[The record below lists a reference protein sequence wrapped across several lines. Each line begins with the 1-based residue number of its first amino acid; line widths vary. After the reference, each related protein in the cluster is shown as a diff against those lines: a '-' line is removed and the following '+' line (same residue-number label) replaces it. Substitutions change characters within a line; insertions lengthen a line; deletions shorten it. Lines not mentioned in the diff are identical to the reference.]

1 MKVKFITTT
10 SDTAHPGHQ
19 ELLRSLTHFG
29 YDAVVIEH
37 PWRGFGDKVLQTY
50 AYLKAHPHV
59 EHFLYSDAWD
69 TFALA
74 PMEEVISKI
83 TNWDCILFSAEK
95 ACYPHGEKAELYPS
109 CDTPWKYLNGGN
121 WLGSSKR
128 FIDMV
133 ERQMPDVTVNDQVYF
148 TDMFLHFNEEGF
160 IQLNYPCHIFQT
172 TGFEGE
178 GDFTLEGGRVINNI
192 TGYKPVF
199 CHGNGRTPMEKF
211 YELLK

>member
-10 SDTAHPGHQ
+10 SDTEHPGHK
-19 ELLRSLTHFG
+19 ELIRSLRYHG

-50 AYLKAHPHV
+50 AYLKAHPDV
-59 EHFLYSDAWD
+59 EHFIYSDAWD
-69 TFALA
+69 TFAFA
-74 PMEEVISKI
+74 PLEEVISKVKD
-83 TNWDCILFSAEK
+83 WDCILFSAEK
-95 ACYPHGEKAELYPS
+95 ACYPHGDKADLYPA

-148 TDMFLHFNEEGF
+148 TDMFLFHNEDKY
-160 IQLNYPCHIFQT
+160 IRLNYECDIFQT
-172 TGFEGE
+172 IGFEHA
-178 GDFTLEGGRVINNI
+178 GDFSYEVGRMTNTV
-192 TGYKPVF
+192 TGEKPVF
-199 CHGNGRTPMEKF
+199 AHGNGRTPMDHI
-211 YELLK
+211 YALLT